1 MEFNFKS
8 ITRTQPEIT
17 LTILRLALGIMILP
31 HGLQKTFGLFGGY
44 GFSGTMQFF
53 TETMGIPYVFAL
65 LAIVAEFAGGVGLIL
80 GLFSRIAALGVGIT
94 MLVAALMVH
103 AQNGFFMNWF
113 GNQKGEGIEF
123 FLLAIAIS
131 IAIVLKGS
139 GKLSLDRIFFVQD

>member
-8 ITRTQPEIT
+8 ITRTKPEMT
-17 LTILRLALGIMILP
+17 FTILRLALGIMILP

-53 TETMGIPYVFAL
+53 TETMGIPYIFAL
-65 LAIVAEFAGGVGLIL
+65 LAIVAEFVGGVGLIL
-80 GLFSRIAALGVGIT
+80 GLFSRIAALGIGVT
-94 MLVAALMVH
+94 MLVAAMMVH

-123 FLLAIAIS
+123 FLLAVAIS

-139 GKLSLDRIFFVQD
+139 GKLSLDRMFFNQD